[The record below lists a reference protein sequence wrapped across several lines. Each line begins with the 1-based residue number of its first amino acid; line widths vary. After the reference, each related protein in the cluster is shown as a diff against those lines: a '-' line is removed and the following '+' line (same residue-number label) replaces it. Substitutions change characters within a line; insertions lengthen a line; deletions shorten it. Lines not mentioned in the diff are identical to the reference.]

1 MRRSTFSSLK
11 YLAASCVVT
20 AIAAVPAFAA
30 PTTFAQFIQQDGA
43 MQEWTVTTSGNQT
56 TVTASG
62 PVDFSFS
69 GIPGLP
75 FSGPELATFTLTA
88 TSNSLGACGVSCGA
102 GDSLTQAGY
111 TGTFSFTDAG
121 VVPGANLLSG
131 IFSVQGNPATTGAQF
146 SSHVGSSGASF
157 NASATAGNLGQL
169 VMASAFAQFIGTT
182 SENASFSL
190 SSLIPDFATAVV
202 TNNQAYPAPG
212 PFTGSG
218 TSTFSSSPAPVSAPE
233 PSALALFGSGLFG
246 MGLLVRRKTTTSK
259 MA

>member
-1 MRRSTFSSLK
+1 
-11 YLAASCVVT
+11 
-20 AIAAVPAFAA
+20 
-30 PTTFAQFIQQDGA
+30 
-43 MQEWTVTTSGNQT
+43 MQEWTISTSGNQT

-69 GIPGLP
+69 GISGLP
-75 FSGPELATFTLTA
+75 FSGPELAQFSLTA
-88 TSNSLGACGVSCGA
+88 TSNSIGACGVSCGA

-111 TGTFSFTDAG
+111 AGTFSFIDEG
-121 VVPGANLLSG
+121 VDPGANLLSG
-131 IFSVQGNPATTGAQF
+131 IFSVTASPSTTGAQF

-157 NASATAGNLGQL
+157 NASATAGTLNQL

-212 PFTGSG
+212 PFTASG
-218 TSTFSSSPAPVSAPE
+218 TGTFSSSPAPVPAPE

-246 MGLLVRRKTTTSK
+246 MGLLARRKANSSK
-259 MA
+259 TA

>member
-1 MRRSTFSSLK
+1 MRSSIISGLSC
-11 YLAASCVVT
+11 LAASCVVT
-20 AIAAVPAFAA
+20 AIAAAPAVAA

-43 MQEWTVTTSGNQT
+43 MQEWTISTSGNQT

-69 GIPGLP
+69 GISGLP
-75 FSGPELATFTLTA
+75 FSGPELAQFSLTA
-88 TSNSLGACGVSCGA
+88 TSNSIGACGVSCGA

-111 TGTFSFTDAG
+111 AGTFSFIDEG
-121 VVPGANLLSG
+121 VDPGANLLSG
-131 IFSVQGNPATTGAQF
+131 IFSVTASPSTTGAQF

-157 NASATAGNLGQL
+157 NASATAGTLNQL

-212 PFTGSG
+212 PFTASG
-218 TSTFSSSPAPVSAPE
+218 TGTFSSSPAPVPAPE

-246 MGLLVRRKTTTSK
+246 MGLLARRKANSSK
-259 MA
+259 TA